1 MTFYSSLMYL
11 HHLTQHNNYTITPN
25 ITTTTC
31 KPSSSLIL
39 YNKPFKAV
47 PKSIKWMTFD
57 ISLEKYLQNIC
68 EARRDQ
74 TCDTWSMAR
83 GIFSEFNAVS
93 RDHTQHHGKQKK
105 ILIIDICCLSL
116 FLAIIYVLY
125 VKQSLKEMQ
134 FMCLFDIFISKTEEV
149 TILSLNIA
157 MRTFISSAYA
167 ASFRKAH
174 SVELMCVQ
182 NI

>member
-1 MTFYSSLMYL
+1 MNWIQIQKHLSKVINQNESQICQICFVINVQLINQSISHLFFRNLMTFYSSLMYL

-39 YNKPFKAV
+39 YNKPLKAV

-57 ISLEKYLQNIC
+57 ISLALYFEKYLQNIC

-93 RDHTQHHGKQKK
+93 RNHTQHHGKQKNLNHWYLLLV
-105 ILIIDICCLSL
+105 IVFGNNLR
-116 FLAIIYVLY
+116 V
-125 VKQSLKEMQ
+125 VR
-134 FMCLFDIFISKTEEV
+134 KTK
-149 TILSLNIA
+149 S
-157 MRTFISSAYA
+157 
-167 ASFRKAH
+167 
-174 SVELMCVQ
+174 
-182 NI
+182 